1 MKDLTYPMYVENE
14 AVRQQLEREV
24 RRLRAE
30 TVQAGLRAIHRAIV
44 GRTPVLKFKTA

>member
-14 AVRQQLEREV
+14 AVREQLEREM

-30 TVQAGLRAIHRAIV
+30 VVQAGLRALGRAIF
-44 GRTPVLKFKTA
+44 RRMSVLNLKTA

>member
-14 AVRQQLEREV
+14 AVREELEREV

-30 TVQAGLRAIHRAIV
+30 TVQAGLRALKRAFFRRMSV
-44 GRTPVLKFKTA
+44 FNLKTA